1 MDGDNPY
8 RFSFNGEVL
17 TIFVGNV
24 HSAGRQDSNEF
35 RIQCPGGLPK
45 KLNDAQVN
53 QDKAL
58 ILGFSGD
65 LHTFS
70 AWDPVQFIARN
81 TRTQRFSIYTRLS
94 RIQDAA
100 EQGLS
105 RHSDTDGQRV
115 VMFRRD
121 LLGLYVENYTVLHQV
136 SNTGFNRIAK
146 RYGDIKPGK
155 PIIVE
160 RQKIEVTSVIYPRNP
175 LFRLAV
181 LGAYAHR
188 CAMCGM
194 QLELVEAAHIVPHSN
209 SQATDEISNGI
220 ALCTLHHRSFDKGL
234 LYVREDYSICLNWAR
249 VKHLRKVKRSDGLT
263 KYKQSLRSSLILP
276 SEGTWYPSPDN
287 LTLGNN
293 LRGIGIY

>member
-17 TIFVGNV
+17 IIFVGNV
-24 HSAGRQDSNEF
+24 HSAGRQDTNEF
-35 RIQCPGGLPK
+35 RIQCPGALPK
-45 KLNDAQVN
+45 KLNDAQAN
-53 QDKAL
+53 QEKAL

-70 AWDPVQFIARN
+70 AWDPVQFITRN

-100 EQGLS
+100 KQGLS

-121 LLGLYVENYTVLHQV
+121 LLGLYAQNCAAFHQ
-136 SNTGFNRIAK
+136 TTDKGFDRIAK
-146 RYGDIKPGK
+146 RYGDVKQGTSIT
-155 PIIVE
+155 VE
-160 RQKIEVTSVIYPRNP
+160 RQKIEVTSVVYPRSP

-194 QLELVEAAHIVPHSN
+194 QLDLVEAAHIVPHSN
-209 SQATDEISNGI
+209 SQATDEINNGL
-220 ALCTLHHRSFDKGL
+220 ALCTLHHRSFDTGL
-234 LYVREDYSICLNWAR
+234 LYVREDYSICLNWGR
-249 VKHLRKVKRSDGLT
+249 VKHLRKAKRSDGLT

-276 SEGTWYPSPDN
+276 SEGTSHPSLDN

-293 LRGIGIY
+293 LRGIGIN